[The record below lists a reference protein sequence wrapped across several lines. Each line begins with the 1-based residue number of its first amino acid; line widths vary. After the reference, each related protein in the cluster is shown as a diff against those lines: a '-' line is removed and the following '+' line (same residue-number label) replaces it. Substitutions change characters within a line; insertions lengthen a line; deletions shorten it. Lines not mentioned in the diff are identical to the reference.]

1 MIKLPEYMG
10 PLAFG
15 VKMGLIVP
23 GMDIVQTI
31 FDQLVYCH
39 RDGLLENGDIICI
52 TESVVARAQNNYV
65 TTADVAKEIREKLHL
80 SPGGKLGLVFPIAS
94 RNRFALVLRGLALA
108 VPRGE
113 VIVQLSFPYD
123 EVGNQVIDPDFA
135 RSLGRDLLTM
145 EDLAGREFPHPV
157 TGIDYIRLY
166 HEIISEAGAVPR
178 IVLCNDPLRILDY
191 RPDAVIAADIH
202 SRARTRAIISA
213 LHPRCIT
220 LDEIC
225 NSGAA
230 YSEWGLLGSNISAGE
245 KIKLA
250 PRDGPKIVGDLQRLV
265 QEKLGVQVEVM
276 IYGDGAYRDPTTGIY
291 ELADPQPTIAATA
304 GLNRYREGIK
314 YKYLADYYYLE
325 KGKTVAEIEKL
336 LQEQKQHPLD
346 DGSKE
351 AREGTT
357 PRRMEDV
364 VASLADLVSG
374 SSDAGTPLVVVKG
387 F

>member
-1 MIKLPEYMG
+1 MRLPEYVG

-15 VKMGLIVP
+15 VKMGLIVR
-23 GMDIVQTI
+23 GMDIIKTV
-31 FDQLVYCH
+31 FEQLLCCH
-39 RDGLLENGDIICI
+39 RDGLLESGDIICI

-65 TTADVAKEIREKLHL
+65 TTADVARESREKLRL
-80 SPGGKLGLVFPIAS
+80 SPEDRLGLVFPIAS

-113 VIVQLSFPYD
+113 VVLQLSFPHD
-123 EVGNQVIDPDFA
+123 EVGNQIIDPDFA
-135 RSLGRDLLTM
+135 DALGRDLITL
-145 EDLAGREFPHPV
+145 EDLDGRVFPHPV

-166 HEIISEAGAVPR
+166 RDIISETGAVPR
-178 IVLCNDPLRILDY
+178 IILCNDPLQILEY
-191 RPDAVIAADIH
+191 KPDGVIAADIH
-202 SRARTRAIISA
+202 TRARTRALLA
-213 LHPRCIT
+213 ARHPRCLT
-220 LDEIC
+220 LDQLC
-225 NSGAA
+225 NSGTAH
-230 YSEWGLLGSNISAGE
+230 SEWGLLGSNISAGE

-250 PRDGPKIVGDLQRLV
+250 PREGPAIVAELQRLAR
-265 QEKLGVQVEVM
+265 EKLGLHLEVM

-291 ELADPQPTIAATA
+291 ELADPRPTVAATA

-325 KGKTVAEIEKL
+325 KGKSIAEIEKL
-336 LQEQKQHPLD
+336 LQEQKQNPAGG
-346 DGSKE
+346 DGESC
-351 AREGTT
+351 EGTT

>member
-1 MIKLPEYMG
+1 MRLPEYVG

-15 VKMGLIVP
+15 VKMGLIVR
-23 GMDIVQTI
+23 GMDIIKTV
-31 FDQLVYCH
+31 FEQLLCCH
-39 RDGLLENGDIICI
+39 RDGLLESGDIICI

-65 TTADVAKEIREKLHL
+65 TTADVARESREKLRL
-80 SPGGKLGLVFPIAS
+80 SPEDRLGLVFPIAS

-113 VIVQLSFPYD
+113 VVLQLSFPHD
-123 EVGNQVIDPDFA
+123 EVGNQIIDPDFA
-135 RSLGRDLLTM
+135 DALGRDLITL
-145 EDLAGREFPHPV
+145 EDLDGRVFPHPV

-166 HEIISEAGAVPR
+166 RDIISETGAVPR
-178 IVLCNDPLRILDY
+178 IILCNDPLQILEY
-191 RPDAVIAADIH
+191 RPDGVIAADIH
-202 SRARTRAIISA
+202 TRARTRALLA
-213 LHPRCIT
+213 ARHPRCLT
-220 LDEIC
+220 LDQLC

-250 PRDGPKIVGDLQRLV
+250 PREGPAIVAELQRLAR
-265 QEKLGVQVEVM
+265 EKLGLHLEVM

-291 ELADPQPTIAATA
+291 ELADPRPTVAATA

-325 KGKTVAEIEKL
+325 KGKSIAEIQKL
-336 LQEQKQHPLD
+336 LQEQKQNPAGG
-346 DGSKE
+346 DGESC
-351 AREGTT
+351 EGTT

-364 VASLADLVSG
+364 LARLFDLVTC

>member
-1 MIKLPEYMG
+1 MRLPEYVG

-15 VKMGLIVP
+15 VKMGLIVR
-23 GMDIVQTI
+23 GMDIIKTV
-31 FDQLVYCH
+31 FEQLLCCH
-39 RDGLLENGDIICI
+39 RDGLLESGDIICI

-65 TTADVAKEIREKLHL
+65 TTADVARESREKLRL
-80 SPGGKLGLVFPIAS
+80 SPEDRLGLVFPIAS

-113 VIVQLSFPYD
+113 VVLQLSFPLD
-123 EVGNQVIDPDFA
+123 EVGNQIIDPDFA
-135 RSLGRDLLTM
+135 DALRRDLITL
-145 EDLAGREFPHPV
+145 EDLDGRVFPHPV

-166 HEIISEAGAVPR
+166 RDIISETGAVPR
-178 IVLCNDPLRILDY
+178 IILCNDPLQILEY
-191 RPDAVIAADIH
+191 RPDGVIAADIH
-202 SRARTRAIISA
+202 TRARTRALLA
-213 LHPRCIT
+213 ARHPRCLT
-220 LDEIC
+220 LDQLC
-225 NSGAA
+225 NSGTAH
-230 YSEWGLLGSNISAGE
+230 SEWGLLGSNISAGE

-250 PRDGPKIVGDLQRLV
+250 PREGPAIVAELQRLA
-265 QEKLGVQVEVM
+265 QEKLGLHLEVM

-291 ELADPQPTIAATA
+291 ELADPRPTVAATA
-304 GLNRYREGIK
+304 DMNRYREGIK

-325 KGKTVAEIEKL
+325 KGKSIAEIEKL
-336 LQEQKQHPLD
+336 LQEQKQNPAGG
-346 DGSKE
+346 DGE
-351 AREGTT
+351 ACEGTT

>member
-1 MIKLPEYMG
+1 MRLPEYVG

-15 VKMGLIVP
+15 VKMGLIVR
-23 GMDIVQTI
+23 GMDIIKTV
-31 FDQLVYCH
+31 FEQLLCCH
-39 RDGLLENGDIICI
+39 RDGLLESGDIICI

-65 TTADVAKEIREKLHL
+65 TTADVARESREKLRL
-80 SPGGKLGLVFPIAS
+80 SPEDRLGLVFPIAS

-113 VIVQLSFPYD
+113 VVLQLSFPHD
-123 EVGNQVIDPDFA
+123 EVGNQIIDPDFA
-135 RSLGRDLLTM
+135 DALGRDLITL
-145 EDLAGREFPHPV
+145 EDLGEREFPHPV

-166 HEIISEAGAVPR
+166 RDIISETGAVPR
-178 IVLCNDPLRILDY
+178 IILCNDPLQILEY
-191 RPDAVIAADIH
+191 RPDGVIAADIH
-202 SRARTRAIISA
+202 TRARTRALLA
-213 LHPRCIT
+213 ARHPRCLT
-220 LDEIC
+220 LDQLC
-225 NSGAA
+225 NSGTAH
-230 YSEWGLLGSNISAGE
+230 SEWGLLGSNISAGE

-250 PRDGPKIVGDLQRLV
+250 PREGPAIVAELQRLAR
-265 QEKLGVQVEVM
+265 EKLGLHLEVM

-291 ELADPQPTIAATA
+291 ELADPRPTVAATA

-325 KGKTVAEIEKL
+325 KGKSIAEIEKL
-336 LQEQKQHPLD
+336 LQEQKQNPAGG
-346 DGSKE
+346 DGESC
-351 AREGTT
+351 EGTT